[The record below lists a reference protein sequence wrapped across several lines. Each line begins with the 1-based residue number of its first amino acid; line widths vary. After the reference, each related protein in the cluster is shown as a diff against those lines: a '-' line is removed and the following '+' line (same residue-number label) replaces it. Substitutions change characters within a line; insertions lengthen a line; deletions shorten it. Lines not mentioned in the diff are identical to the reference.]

1 MLQRQV
7 VNKKLRENCEKKLK
21 YIISEHNFLMKVLN
35 KRDEQELQTRIFDK
49 SLEHKF

>member
-1 MLQRQV
+1 M
-7 VNKKLRENCEKKLK
+7 KKLK

-49 SLEHKF
+49 SLEHKFWAKVVNKTCKQNF